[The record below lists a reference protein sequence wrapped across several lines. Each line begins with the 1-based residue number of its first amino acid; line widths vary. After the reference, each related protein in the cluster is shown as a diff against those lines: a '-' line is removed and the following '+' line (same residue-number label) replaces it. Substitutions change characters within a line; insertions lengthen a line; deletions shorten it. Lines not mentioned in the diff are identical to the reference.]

1 VFTLD
6 TYTLTSYCEGLRD
19 VNEYKVKL
27 DHSHTAKDF
36 ATFVAK
42 KVDTIRAAT
51 AGRPTPPPA
60 ADAAHCSWSTFRQL
74 SKAEVRGLI
83 MSSPMKSCTLD
94 LVPTFLMKEFVD
106 VLLPYVTVTNMVN
119 ASLSQGRLPDSQKH
133 ALVTPLLKR
142 GPVLDT
148 ADMANYRPVS
158 NVTFMSKIVERA
170 VAKQLRSPV
179 SGGQWAITASPV
191 CLSPTSFDRNSHLTC
206 RLRCPDR
213 FRRTTSVNDVA
224 SWMRSNRL
232 QLNTAKTEVL
242 WCATSRRQHQIPQE
256 ATRVGNDFVQTAGWV
271 RNLGIYLDSEASM
284 KIHVFRSV

>member
-1 VFTLD
+1 MFTLD

-51 AGRPTPPPA
+51 AGTGRPTPPPA

-133 ALVTPLLKR
+133 ALVTPLLKQQTW
-142 GPVLDT
+142 P
-148 ADMANYRPVS
+148 
-158 NVTFMSKIVERA
+158 
-170 VAKQLRSPV
+170 
-179 SGGQWAITASPV
+179 IT
-191 CLSPTSFDRNSHLTC
+191 DRC
-206 RLRCPDR
+206 R
-213 FRRTTSVNDVA
+213 
-224 SWMRSNRL
+224 M
-232 QLNTAKTEVL
+232 
-242 WCATSRRQHQIPQE
+242 
-256 ATRVGNDFVQTAGWV
+256 
-271 RNLGIYLDSEASM
+271 
-284 KIHVFRSV
+284 